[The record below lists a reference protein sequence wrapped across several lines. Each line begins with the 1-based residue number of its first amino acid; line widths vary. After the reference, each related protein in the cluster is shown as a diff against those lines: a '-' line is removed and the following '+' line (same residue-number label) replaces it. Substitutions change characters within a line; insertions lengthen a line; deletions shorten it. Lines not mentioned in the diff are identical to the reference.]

1 MADWK
6 DELPALAALSDA
18 DAAAAIRTMT
28 VTETVA
34 TVTGQEIFEAT
45 TQADYTALT
54 SAQKSLFHAII
65 AMASIQVA
73 GANTRAALLA
83 MFAAG
88 TDTRANLVALQTRTV
103 FKYPNP
109 PHAGDVAAARSAIQ

>member
-18 DAAAAIRTMT
+18 DAAAAIRMMM

-103 FKYPNP
+103 PKYPNP
-109 PHAGDVAAARSAIQ
+109 PHAGDVAAARRAIQ